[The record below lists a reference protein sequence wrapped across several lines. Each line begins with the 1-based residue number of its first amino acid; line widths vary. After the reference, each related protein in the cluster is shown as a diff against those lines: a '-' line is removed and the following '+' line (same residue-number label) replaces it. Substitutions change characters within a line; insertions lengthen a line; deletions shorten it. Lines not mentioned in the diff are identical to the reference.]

1 MKRTLVLALAIAV
14 LSLGVIRADDATR
27 PDDEGFIRTWLV
39 LAPLPYPVS
48 DAVTAAEKG
57 TGEGLEEEL
66 AKELTKEQVPNEG
79 KLRPKDG
86 DVVTVGDKTLV
97 WRKHKSDG
105 YLLDLSGFLGVEPV
119 DGAATE
125 HSVAYAVCY
134 LVTSDKLDGLTL
146 RIGSDDQA
154 KVYIN
159 GKEVFK
165 TEKVRPALKDQDST
179 SGVALD
185 KGVNTIVFKILNW
198 KYNWAGCLRFTDK
211 NEKPIKNVEVR
222 LKP

>member
-1 MKRTLVLALAIAV
+1 M
-14 LSLGVIRADDATR
+14 GVIRADNAIQ

-48 DAVTAAEKG
+48 DAVSEAETG

-66 AKELTKEQVPNEG
+66 AKELAKEQVPGEG
-79 KLRPKDG
+79 KLRPKEG
-86 DVVTVGDKTLV
+86 DEVKVGDNTLT
-97 WRKHKSDG
+97 WKKHKSDS
-105 YLLDLSGFLGVEPV
+105 YLLDLAGFLEVEPV
-119 DGAATE
+119 EGAETE

-134 LVTSDKLDGLTL
+134 LVTSDKLDNLTL
-146 RIGSDDQA
+146 KIGSDDQA

-165 TEKVRPALKDQDST
+165 NEKVRPALKDQDST
-179 SGVALD
+179 PNVALE

-211 NEKPIKNVEVR
+211 DGKPIKNVEVR